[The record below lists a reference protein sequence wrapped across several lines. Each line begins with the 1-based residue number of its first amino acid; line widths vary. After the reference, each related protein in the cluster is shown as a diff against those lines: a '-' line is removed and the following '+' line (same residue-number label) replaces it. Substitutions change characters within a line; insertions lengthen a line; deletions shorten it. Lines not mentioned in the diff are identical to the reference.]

1 MNQNGYSQE
10 QLADILGKD
19 RRAIR
24 DLIDRHGIEPIEHRK
39 AKDGRQIGRYRAS
52 DLFAAIDP
60 DRFADISNI
69 ASSVGFAMLQPQ
81 SNMISKILH
90 HLPEGIDPVEALKEI
105 IEAGWDDVYLMTGRI
120 P

>member
-24 DLIDRHGIEPIEHRK
+24 DLIDQHGIEPIEDRK

-52 DLFAAIDP
+52 DLFTAINP
-60 DRFADISNI
+60 ERFADISDI
-69 ASSVGFAMLQPQ
+69 AASVGFGMLQPE
-81 SNMISKILH
+81 SNMIKAIVRQ
-90 HLPEGIDPVEALKEI
+90 LPEGIDPVDALKEI
-105 IEAGWDDVYLMTGRI
+105 IEAGWDDVYLLTGRT